1 MILVDS
7 SVLIDIVEGQSTWA
21 DWSEQQLQKAKQHH
35 DLAINLLIYAEL
47 SRDFASKSTL
57 DEFLGDLGVRVEPL
71 NGDVAFAAAR
81 AHQSYRAQG
90 GLRSA
95 TLPDFFIGAHAINAR
110 CALLTRDPKRIRTY
124 FPGVQLITP
133 ITNS

>member
-7 SVLIDIVEGQSTWA
+7 SILIDVVGGQSTWA
-21 DWSEQQLQKAKQHH
+21 EWSEHQLLQAKQQH

-57 DEFLGDLGVRVEPL
+57 DEFLGDIGVRVEPL
-71 NGDVAFAAAR
+71 STDIAFSAAR
-81 AHQSYRAQG
+81 AHQGYRAQG
-90 GLRSA
+90 GQRSA
-95 TLPDFFIGAHAINAR
+95 TLPDFFIGAHASNAR

-124 FPGVQLITP
+124 FPDVMVICP
-133 ITNS
+133 E

>member
-7 SVLIDIVEGQSTWA
+7 SVLIDVVEGQSTWA
-21 DWSEQQLQKAKQHH
+21 DWSEQQLLKARQQH

-57 DEFLGDLGVRVEPL
+57 NEFLGDIGVRVEPL
-71 NGDVAFAAAR
+71 NGDIAFSAAR
-81 AHQSYRAQG
+81 AHQGYRAQG
-90 GLRSA
+90 GQRYA
-95 TLPDFFIGAHAINAR
+95 TLPDFFIGAHASNAK

-124 FPGVQLITP
+124 FPDVVMICP
-133 ITNS
+133 E

>member
-7 SVLIDIVEGQSTWA
+7 SVLIDVVEGQSTWA
-21 DWSEQQLQKAKQHH
+21 DWSEQQLLKARQQH

-57 DEFLGDLGVRVEPL
+57 NEFLGDIGVRVEPL
-71 NGDVAFAAAR
+71 NCDIAFSAAR
-81 AHQSYRAQG
+81 AHQGYRAQG
-90 GLRSA
+90 GQRSA
-95 TLPDFFIGAHAINAR
+95 TLPDFFIGAHASNAK

-124 FPGVQLITP
+124 FPDVVLICP
-133 ITNS
+133 E

>member
-7 SVLIDIVEGQSTWA
+7 SVLIDVVEGQSTWA
-21 DWSEQQLQKAKQHH
+21 DWSEQQLLKARQQH

-57 DEFLGDLGVRVEPL
+57 NEFLDDIGVRVEPL
-71 NGDVAFAAAR
+71 NGDIAFSAAR
-81 AHQSYRAQG
+81 AHQGYRAQG
-90 GLRSA
+90 GQRSA
-95 TLPDFFIGAHAINAR
+95 TLPDFFIGAHASNAK

-124 FPGVQLITP
+124 FPDVVMICP
-133 ITNS
+133 E

>member
-7 SVLIDIVEGQSTWA
+7 SVLIDLVGAKSIWA
-21 DWSEQQLQKAKQHH
+21 DWSEQQLLKAKQQH

-57 DEFLGDLGVRVEPL
+57 DEFLGDIGVRVEPL
-71 NGDVAFAAAR
+71 GGDIAFSAAL
-81 AHQSYRAQG
+81 AHQGYRAQG
-90 GLRSA
+90 GQRSA
-95 TLPDFFIGAHAINAR
+95 TLPDFFIGAHASNAK

-124 FPGVQLITP
+124 FPDVLVICP
-133 ITNS
+133 E

>member
-7 SVLIDIVEGQSTWA
+7 SVLIDVVEGQSTWA
-21 DWSEQQLQKAKQHH
+21 DWSEQQLLKAKQQH

-57 DEFLGDLGVRVEPL
+57 NEFLGDIGVRVEPL
-71 NGDVAFAAAR
+71 NGDIAFSAAR
-81 AHQSYRAQG
+81 AHQGYRAQG
-90 GLRSA
+90 GQRSA
-95 TLPDFFIGAHAINAR
+95 TLPDFFIGAHASNAK

-124 FPGVQLITP
+124 FSDVVMICPE
-133 ITNS
+133 

>member
-7 SVLIDIVEGQSTWA
+7 SVLIDVVEGQSTWA
-21 DWSEQQLQKAKQHH
+21 DWSEQQLLKARQQH

-57 DEFLGDLGVRVEPL
+57 NEFLGDIGVRVEPL
-71 NGDVAFAAAR
+71 NGDIAFSAAR
-81 AHQSYRAQG
+81 AHQGYRAQG
-90 GLRSA
+90 GQRSA
-95 TLPDFFIGAHAINAR
+95 MLPDFFIGAHASNAK

-124 FPGVQLITP
+124 FPDVVMICP
-133 ITNS
+133 E